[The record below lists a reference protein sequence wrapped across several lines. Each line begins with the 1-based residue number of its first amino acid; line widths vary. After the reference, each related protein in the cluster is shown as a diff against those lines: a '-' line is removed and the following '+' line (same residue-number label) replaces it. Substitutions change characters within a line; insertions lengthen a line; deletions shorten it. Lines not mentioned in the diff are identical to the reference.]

1 MIKRIIFDFDGTLA
15 NTVPLCMT
23 CFHDAWEP
31 FVGHPL
37 TDQEIFAT
45 FGYSEEG
52 MIRQLMPPPWEKA
65 LAELYQMYERLHPV
79 LCPALFDGIAE
90 LLNSLKAKG
99 IPLDLLTGKGERCC
113 DISLAYFHFEN
124 TFDIIIPGDPE
135 KRHKTDALCAIMA
148 HTNTRPEELL
158 YIGDAPSDVKA
169 CQDAGVRCLSA
180 AWTPDANQAELEQ
193 LNPGLV
199 FSSVG
204 ALDAYLQHLLT

>member
-65 LAELYQMYERLHPV
+65 LAELYQMYERLHPW
-79 LCPALFDGIAE
+79 GIRR
-90 LLNSLKAKG
+90 
-99 IPLDLLTGKGERCC
+99 IC
-113 DISLAYFHFEN
+113 
-124 TFDIIIPGDPE
+124 
-135 KRHKTDALCAIMA
+135 
-148 HTNTRPEELL
+148 
-158 YIGDAPSDVKA
+158 
-169 CQDAGVRCLSA
+169 
-180 AWTPDANQAELEQ
+180 
-193 LNPGLV
+193 
-199 FSSVG
+199 FSRILRS
-204 ALDAYLQHLLT
+204 